1 MMLARHL
8 GADKIVLI
16 GFDCKTDKTGKRH
29 WHADHTGKLGN
40 AGSMALWPKQYE
52 DIFNYFRDIE
62 VINCTRDTDLNLWPK
77 RPLEQVLTC

>member
-1 MMLARHL
+1 MLARHL

-40 AGSMALWPKQYE
+40 AGSMGLWPKQFE
-52 DIFNYFRDIE
+52 EIFDCFRGIE
-62 VINCTRDTDLNLWPK
+62 VINCTRDTGLNLWPK
-77 RPLEQVLTC
+77 RPLEQVLSC